1 MIIVLEQK
9 QIEEMSEDIARML
22 CEIYRPNC
30 DEYEPH
36 TCSKCY
42 VNSTPIGCFVE
53 ILYNAG
59 YRKQSEGVWIYN
71 PDGIDWGLGAWQ
83 CSLCSCNNH
92 NLPQDKDT
100 NPLIWAGAK
109 YCPNCGAKMKGG
121 AE

>member
-59 YRKQSEGVWIYN
+59 YCKQRECKWIVCGMFDDFLKCSSCGYQQPWKTAIEYN
-71 PDGIDWGLGAWQ
+71 
-83 CSLCSCNNH
+83 
-92 NLPQDKDT
+92 
-100 NPLIWAGAK
+100 

>member
-1 MIIVLEQK
+1 MNEQIEK
-9 QIEEMSEDIARML
+9 QAIEEMANDLMICHVEFGEDDDIRTDYDATATML
-22 CEIYRPNC
+22 YR
-30 DEYEPH
+30 D
-36 TCSKCY
+36 K
-42 VNSTPIGCFVE
+42 
-53 ILYNAG
+53 G